1 MTIRTIILLLF
12 TFIITGAKA
21 QTADFTY
28 STSNGFFCNPQSVS
42 FTQNCTGT
50 PIRFIWNFG
59 NGQSGSNPT
68 ANITYST
75 PGTYTISLT
84 AIYEDNAV
92 TTSKIIVINPTPALA
107 LTADKNYLC
116 QPGNVVFTVTTAAFI
131 TSYEWDF
138 GDGSPILTTPG
149 NSNSIIHN
157 FTTYNSFNTTVKG
170 ITANGCAATASY
182 TVQVKKFTV
191 TGSVNPASGCIP
203 VNSLLS
209 VTTNLP
215 PGDANQNFAWNFGDG
230 SPVINGVTN
239 SINHLYNITAPI
251 TTANVTINSVQ
262 GCTNQFTFNTFAF
275 GTPPFGTVAKTV
287 AARDTFCG
295 SETLQFFGKATT
307 ANSYYWDFGDGTNT
321 TITDTL
327 VSHKYKTLG
336 NKRVIIT
343 PYFNGCAGLKDTI
356 DIFIDG
362 VIADYTFSNTC
373 GNKNVY
379 SFSNQSLGN
388 IDHFEWTF
396 SDVPGIIDSTNFNIT
411 HTFPLNGVF
420 RSYLLLID
428 SSTGCRDSLL
438 ADIFTARPVVTKNKN
453 VVCKDSLII
462 YKVNNTYPPGYG
474 FTYEFHIDGDII
486 TTLDTVLIY
495 FPFVRGTFTEYLVIR
510 DIYTGTCNDTISI
523 PGTLQVGG
531 PVVSF
536 SAAASLCADTS
547 VIFIN
552 NSYPFFPADNI
563 AKWSWSF
570 GDTKKDS
577 VKTPP
582 PHLYI
587 VPDNY
592 YVTLIAT
599 DINNCKQK
607 FGQFVSIKP
616 LPIINVFP
624 AIDTI
629 CQKDT
634 AILRAYTV
642 DTLLWTTTTNIS
654 CLNCD
659 TVKVYPNITTS
670 YIARAINSFGCK
682 SYDTA
687 LVKVFGP
694 INLQVFPADT
704 TICPGKPIPYT
715 LNTTGITLWSP
726 ATFLNNNKIKNPV
739 AIPDTAINYT
749 VIVRDSV
756 GCYTDTAFAFV
767 HVYPK
772 PFVKAGPDL
781 ILPYNTPY
789 TIAPMYSND
798 VINYLWS
805 PPGNLNCTNCANPA
819 GIALKKEIYQVEVIN
834 NYGCKATD
842 IINVLVKC
850 EKAYLLMPTAFTPN
864 KDGTNDY
871 FYPITRGYRSV
882 KTFLIFNRLGNKVF
896 ERKDFAPNTASLG
909 WDGTVKDDKY
919 ATTEV
924 FAWYMEAECD
934 TGQLITIKGTVV
946 LIH

>member
-42 FTQNCTGT
+42 FTQNCTGA

-116 QPGNVVFTVTTAAFI
+116 QPGNIVFTVTTAAFI

-170 ITANGCAATASY
+170 ITANGCAATAGY
-182 TVQVKKFTV
+182 TVQVKKFSV

-203 VNSLLS
+203 MNSLLS

-215 PGDANQNFAWNFGDG
+215 PGDTNQNFVWDFGDG
-230 SPVINGVTN
+230 SPIINGTTN

-251 TTANVTINSVQ
+251 TTASVTISSVQ

-307 ANSYYWDFGDGTNT
+307 ANSYYWDFDDGTNT

-356 DIFIDG
+356 DIFIEG

-396 SDVPGIIDSTNFNIT
+396 SDTPLIDSVNYNIT
-411 HTFPLNGVF
+411 HTFPASGVY
-420 RSYLLLID
+420 STYLFLRD
-428 SSTGCRDSLL
+428 NSTGCTDVLYTP
-438 ADIFTARPVVTKNKN
+438 IFTARPSFSSSKTA
-453 VVCKDSLII
+453 VCKDSLII
-462 YKVNNTYPPGYG
+462 YKVNNTYPANSGY
-474 FTYEFHIDGDII
+474 TYEFHVNGNIINTNGDSA
-486 TTLDTVLIY
+486 LSFL
-495 FPFVRGTFTEYLVIR
+495 PGTHGDFTEYVVIK
-510 DIYTGTCNDTISI
+510 DPYTSTCNDSLYLTA
-523 PGTLQVGG
+523 GTRVRG
-531 PVVSF
+531 PVVDFTST
-536 SAAASLCADTS
+536 ARVCNDTS
-547 VIFIN
+547 VRLTN
-552 NSYPFFPADNI
+552 NSVPFFGTDNI
-563 AKWSWSF
+563 VKWIWDF
-570 GDTKKDS
+570 GDSKKDS
-577 VKTPP
+577 VKNPL
-582 PHLYI
+582 PHLYASPGNFSI
-587 VPDNY
+587 TLTAKDMNGCGGKIIRVVTIDPVPAID
-592 YVTLIAT
+592 
-599 DINNCKQK
+599 
-607 FGQFVSIKP
+607 
-616 LPIINVFP
+616 VFP

-634 AILRAYTV
+634 AILRAYTS
-642 DTLLWTTTTNIS
+642 DTLLWMPGTNIN
-654 CLNCD
+654 CTTCD

-687 LVKVFGP
+687 LVKVYGP
-694 INLQVFPADT
+694 ISLQVFPADT
-704 TICPGKPIPYT
+704 TICPGKPIPYA

-749 VIVRDSV
+749 VIVRDSI
-756 GCYTDTAFAFV
+756 GCYADTAFAFV

-772 PFVKAGPDL
+772 PFVDAGPDL

-789 TIAPMYSND
+789 TLAPMYSND
-798 VINYLWS
+798 VISYLWS
-805 PPGNLNCTNCANPA
+805 PPGNLNCTNCANPS
-819 GIALKKEIYQVEVIN
+819 GIALKKEIYQVEVVN

-871 FYPITRGYRSV
+871 FYPITRGYRTV
-882 KTFLIFNRLGNKVF
+882 KTFLIFNRLGNKIF

-909 WDGTVKDDKY
+909 WNGTVKDDTY
-919 ATTEV
+919 ATAEV

-934 TGQLITIKGTVV
+934 TGQLVTIKGTVV
-946 LIH
+946 LIR